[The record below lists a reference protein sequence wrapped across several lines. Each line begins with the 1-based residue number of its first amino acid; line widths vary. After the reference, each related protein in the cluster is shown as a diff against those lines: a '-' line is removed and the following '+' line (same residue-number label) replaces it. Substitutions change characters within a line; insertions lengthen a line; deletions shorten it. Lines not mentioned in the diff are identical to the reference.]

1 MKHKLQCHLLSYTG
15 MTFLLAC
22 GPSMEEKKKAEAIR
36 IQDSIDTA
44 TRIQDSIAAMESNN
58 YLDEASKVNTAIE
71 NENEQPKQEEQVLLS
86 DESSLIAYLSG
97 KTFHGTNIGIEINP
111 SSIDIDGVNRYFN
124 ISFSVISPTLG
135 KVRGES
141 LSNPDGVINIAVNTQ
156 TGCIENDG
164 GSFCQ

>member
-1 MKHKLQCHLLSYTG
+1 MKHKLQLPILTYTAL
-15 MTFLLAC
+15 TFIIAC
-22 GPSMEEKKKAEAIR
+22 GPSIEEKKKAEEKR
-36 IQDSIDTA
+36 IQDSIGTA
-44 TRIQDSIAAMESNN
+44 EREQDSIAAIDYAN

-71 NENEQPKQEEQVLLS
+71 NEQPKQEEQVLLS
-86 DESSLIAYLSG
+86 DETSLMSYLSG
-97 KTFHGTNIGIEINP
+97 KKFHGTNVSIEINP

-141 LSNPDGVINIAVNTQ
+141 LSNPDGVINITVNTR

-164 GSFCQ
+164 VSFCQ

>member
-1 MKHKLQCHLLSYTG
+1 MKHKLQLKFL
-15 MTFLLAC
+15 TFIALIFLIAC
-22 GPSMEEKKKAEAIR
+22 GPSLEEKKKAEEK
-36 IQDSIDTA
+36 
-44 TRIQDSIAAMESNN
+44 RIQDSIATAEREQDSIAAIDYAN

-71 NENEQPKQEEQVLLS
+71 NEPTKQEEQVLLS
-86 DESSLIAYLSG
+86 DETSLMSYLSG
-97 KTFHGTNIGIEINP
+97 KKFHGTNVSIEINP

-141 LSNPDGVINIAVNTQ
+141 LSNPDGVINITVNTR

-164 GSFCQ
+164 VSFCQ

>member
-1 MKHKLQCHLLSYTG
+1 
-15 MTFLLAC
+15 
-22 GPSMEEKKKAEAIR
+22 
-36 IQDSIDTA
+36 
-44 TRIQDSIAAMESNN
+44 
-58 YLDEASKVNTAIE
+58 
-71 NENEQPKQEEQVLLS
+71 LS

-135 KVRGES
+135 RVRGES
-141 LSNPDGVINIAVNTQ
+141 LSNPDGVINITVNTR

>member
-1 MKHKLQCHLLSYTG
+1 MKHKLHLPILTYTAL
-15 MTFLLAC
+15 TFILAC
-22 GPSMEEKKKAEAIR
+22 GPSLEEKKKAEEKR
-36 IQDSIDTA
+36 IQDSINTA
-44 TRIQDSIAAMESNN
+44 EREQDSIAAIVYAN
-58 YLDEASKVNTAIE
+58 YLDEASKVNSAIE
-71 NENEQPKQEEQVLLS
+71 NEKPKQEEQVMLS
-86 DESSLIAYLSG
+86 DESSLISYLSG
-97 KTFHGTNIGIEINP
+97 KKFHGTNISIEINP

-141 LSNPDGVINIAVNTQ
+141 LSNSDGVINITVNTQ

>member
-1 MKHKLQCHLLSYTG
+1 MKHKLQRHLLSYTG

-22 GPSMEEKKKAEAIR
+22 GPSIEEKKKAEDNRVADSINIVSR
-36 IQDSIDTA
+36 YQDSL
-44 TRIQDSIAAMESNN
+44 AAVEYNN
-58 YLDEASKVNTAIE
+58 YQDESSQVNTTI
-71 NENEQPKQEEQVLLS
+71 ENEQPKQELEQVLLS

>member
-1 MKHKLQCHLLSYTG
+1 MKHKLQLHFLTFTG

-44 TRIQDSIAAMESNN
+44 TRIQDSIAAIEYAN

-71 NENEQPKQEEQVLLS
+71 NEQPKQEEQVVLS

-135 KVRGES
+135 RVRGES
-141 LSNPDGVINIAVNTQ
+141 LSNPDGVINITVNTR

>member
-1 MKHKLQCHLLSYTG
+1 MKHKLQLPILTYTAL
-15 MTFLLAC
+15 TFIIAC
-22 GPSMEEKKKAEAIR
+22 GPSTEEKKKAEEKR
-36 IQDSIDTA
+36 IQDSIGTA
-44 TRIQDSIAAMESNN
+44 EREQDSIAAIVYAN

-71 NENEQPKQEEQVLLS
+71 NENEQPKQEEQVMLS

-97 KTFHGTNIGIEINP
+97 KKFHGTNISIEINP

-141 LSNPDGVINIAVNTQ
+141 LSNSDGVINITVNTR

>member
-1 MKHKLQCHLLSYTG
+1 MKHKLHLPILTYTAL
-15 MTFLLAC
+15 TFILAC
-22 GPSMEEKKKAEAIR
+22 GPSLEEKKKAEEKR
-36 IQDSIDTA
+36 IQDSIGTA
-44 TRIQDSIAAMESNN
+44 EREQDSIAAIVYAN
-58 YLDEASKVNTAIE
+58 YLDEASKVNSAIE
-71 NENEQPKQEEQVLLS
+71 NEKPKQEEQVMLS
-86 DESSLIAYLSG
+86 DESSLISYLSG
-97 KTFHGTNIGIEINP
+97 KKFHGTNISIEINP

-141 LSNPDGVINIAVNTQ
+141 LSNPDGVINITVNTQ

>member
-1 MKHKLQCHLLSYTG
+1 MKHKLKLPIITFTSL
-15 MTFLLAC
+15 TFLIAC
-22 GPSMEEKKKAEAIR
+22 GPSLEEKKKAEENRVADSINMVTR
-36 IQDSIDTA
+36 YQDSL
-44 TRIQDSIAAMESNN
+44 AAVEYNN
-58 YLDEASKVNTAIE
+58 YQDESSQVNTAIE
-71 NENEQPKQEEQVLLS
+71 NEPSKQEEEQVFLS

-97 KTFHGTNIGIEINP
+97 KTFHGTNVTIEINP

-141 LSNPDGVINIAVNTQ
+141 LSNPDGVIYITVNTQ

>member
-1 MKHKLQCHLLSYTG
+1 MKHKLHLPILTYTAL
-15 MTFLLAC
+15 TFILAC
-22 GPSMEEKKKAEAIR
+22 GPSLEEKKKAEEKR
-36 IQDSIDTA
+36 IQDSIGTA
-44 TRIQDSIAAMESNN
+44 EREQDSIAAIVYAN
-58 YLDEASKVNTAIE
+58 YLDEASKVNSAIE
-71 NENEQPKQEEQVLLS
+71 NEKPKQEEQVMLS
-86 DESSLIAYLSG
+86 DESSLISYLSG
-97 KTFHGTNIGIEINP
+97 KKFHGTNISIEINP

-141 LSNPDGVINIAVNTQ
+141 LSNSDGVINITVNTQ

>member
-1 MKHKLQCHLLSYTG
+1 MKHKLQLKFL
-15 MTFLLAC
+15 TFIALIFLIAC
-22 GPSMEEKKKAEAIR
+22 GPSLEEKKKAEYNRVADSINIVTR
-36 IQDSIDTA
+36 YQDSL
-44 TRIQDSIAAMESNN
+44 AAIEYNN
-58 YLDEASKVNTAIE
+58 YQDESSQVNTAIE
-71 NENEQPKQEEQVLLS
+71 NEPSKQEEQVLLS
-86 DESSLIAYLSG
+86 DESSLIAYLLG
-97 KTFHGTNIGIEINP
+97 KTFHGTNISIEINP

-141 LSNPDGVINIAVNTQ
+141 LSNPDGVIYITVNTR

>member
-1 MKHKLQCHLLSYTG
+1 MKHKLHLPILTYTAL
-15 MTFLLAC
+15 TFIIAC
-22 GPSMEEKKKAEAIR
+22 GPSLEEKKKAEEKR
-36 IQDSIDTA
+36 IQDSINTA
-44 TRIQDSIAAMESNN
+44 EREQDSIAAIVYAN
-58 YLDEASKVNTAIE
+58 YLDEASKVNSAI
-71 NENEQPKQEEQVLLS
+71 ENEQPKQEEQVMLS
-86 DESSLIAYLSG
+86 DESSLISYLSG
-97 KTFHGTNIGIEINP
+97 KKFHGTNISIEINP

-141 LSNPDGVINIAVNTQ
+141 LSNPDGVINITVNTQ